1 MVKDPNRRLS
11 GLRRRSKARSAFS
24 RAKPRRKRKMR
35 SVLPGASALHYG
47 ASMAGPVDMIDRPV
61 PDLAL
66 PSSQGGLFRLRGRV
80 GVGPLVLF
88 FYIRNAT
95 PG

>member
-1 MVKDPNRRLS
+1 MTP
-11 GLRRRSKARSAFS
+11 A
-24 RAKPRRKRKMR
+24 
-35 SVLPGASALHYG
+35 
-47 ASMAGPVDMIDRPV
+47 IDILDQPV
-61 PDLAL
+61 PDLEL
-66 PSSQGGLFRLRGRV
+66 PSSQGGRFRLRSRV

>member
-1 MVKDPNRRLS
+1 
-11 GLRRRSKARSAFS
+11 
-24 RAKPRRKRKMR
+24 
-35 SVLPGASALHYG
+35 
-47 ASMAGPVDMIDRPV
+47 MAGPVDMIDRPV

>member
-1 MVKDPNRRLS
+1 ML
-11 GLRRRSKARSAFS
+11 
-24 RAKPRRKRKMR
+24 
-35 SVLPGASALHYG
+35 
-47 ASMAGPVDMIDRPV
+47 DREV

-66 PSSQGGLFRLRGRV
+66 PSSQGGTFRLRGRV
-80 GVGPLVLF
+80 GKGPLALF

>member
-1 MVKDPNRRLS
+1 MVRCMNAAGRPEPEIDS
-11 GLRRRSKARSAFS
+11 D
-24 RAKPRRKRKMR
+24 
-35 SVLPGASALHYG
+35 GAPPTRPDEAIG
-47 ASMAGPVDMIDRPV
+47 RPV
-61 PDLAL
+61 PDLSL
-66 PSSQGGLFRLRGRV
+66 PSSQDGTFSLRSRV

>member
-1 MVKDPNRRLS
+1 MAARDV
-11 GLRRRSKARSAFS
+11 RRSLGVIPLRLL
-24 RAKPRRKRKMR
+24 R
-35 SVLPGASALHYG
+35 ASALPYG
-47 ASMAGPVDMIDRPV
+47 PAVSVPADMIDRPV
-61 PDLAL
+61 PDLEL
-66 PSSQGGLFRLRGRV
+66 PSSQGGRFRLRGRV

>member
-1 MVKDPNRRLS
+1 MS
-11 GLRRRSKARSAFS
+11 IA
-24 RAKPRRKRKMR
+24 
-35 SVLPGASALHYG
+35 
-47 ASMAGPVDMIDRPV
+47 VDMIDQPV
-61 PDLAL
+61 PDLEL
-66 PSSQGGLFRLRGRV
+66 PGTQGRFRLRGRV

>member
-1 MVKDPNRRLS
+1 
-11 GLRRRSKARSAFS
+11 
-24 RAKPRRKRKMR
+24 MR
-35 SVLPGASALHYG
+35 IVQGNQGAHACHELPAASAVHYS
-47 ASMAGPVDMIDRPV
+47 ARVSDPVEVLDRPV
-61 PDLAL
+61 PDLEL
-66 PSSQGGLFRLRGRV
+66 VSSQGGRFRLRGRV

>member
-1 MVKDPNRRLS
+1 MVAWERLED
-11 GLRRRSKARSAFS
+11 L
-24 RAKPRRKRKMR
+24 
-35 SVLPGASALHYG
+35 L
-47 ASMAGPVDMIDRPV
+47 DRPV

-66 PSSQGGLFRLRGRV
+66 ASSRGETFRLRGRA

-88 FYIRNAT
+88 FFSYGRT

>member
-1 MVKDPNRRLS
+1 
-11 GLRRRSKARSAFS
+11 
-24 RAKPRRKRKMR
+24 
-35 SVLPGASALHYG
+35 
-47 ASMAGPVDMIDRPV
+47 MIDRPV
-61 PDLAL
+61 PDLEF
-66 PSSQGGLFRLRGRV
+66 PSSQGGRFRLRGRV